1 MRGHTGALFP
11 PIFFLCEMRNGG
23 PHQAET
29 LDIDRETNIKILV
42 YMLTGEELSLA
53 DTDESPSAGKAC
65 S

>member
-1 MRGHTGALFP
+1 
-11 PIFFLCEMRNGG
+11 MRNGG